1 MSKGSGKMKI
11 RTRKRMGNEFTDRA
25 RVQLKFCSH
34 SSHFPFPFGR
44 SSFPVP
50 RFIIILKTDLM
61 NVTITGNNE

>member
-1 MSKGSGKMKI
+1 
-11 RTRKRMGNEFTDRA
+11 MGNEFTDRA
-25 RVQLKFCSH
+25 RVQLQFCSH
-34 SSHFPFPFGR
+34 FSFPVPFGR